1 MECFLFPSIEALSAR
16 LEFVGAFRL
25 ICWIS
30 FLKLKKV
37 SLHPVGFEVVM
48 LVAEKLSVLFR
59 DLEFTEAVDVELSDE
74 RVHIV
79 VLKVARKHLF

>member
-1 MECFLFPSIEALSAR
+1 
-16 LEFVGAFRL
+16 
-25 ICWIS
+25 
-30 FLKLKKV
+30 
-37 SLHPVGFEVVM
+37 M

>member
-1 MECFLFPSIEALSAR
+1 
-16 LEFVGAFRL
+16 
-25 ICWIS
+25 
-30 FLKLKKV
+30 
-37 SLHPVGFEVVM
+37 M

-79 VLKVARKHLF
+79 VLKVARKHLFWELLRVLDIKGIAPAIPKRVVTLLLVRENFTSMIL